1 MFEVLFYTGNLFS
14 TGFSIFFM
22 KQQQAIFYK
31 FLKAVLRISLA
42 AAIIGSLVW
51 LRKDQLRDCLQ
62 EFNCSWGIPAL
73 ICVLF
78 HTMVCSWRWRRLAQ
92 LQGFSL
98 SELEAY
104 SLTMQGYFFSLVIPG
119 GAIGGDVAKMGLLA
133 RRSQPGSRAE
143 GIFTVFMDRVIGMIA
158 LFALCIILVW
168 TFAVNRRMLQIGR
181 IELDSAGICLGAA
194 VISAICLA
202 GIICGIAIFFHRAL
216 RKIPGVDP
224 LLNWIDRRCGN
235 LASRMTAMAD
245 QYAKYP
251 AELIKL
257 TLASIAGVHIMCIL
271 PTLFM
276 LAGAGVELSSSIVLL
291 ILTAV
296 CLGNIAGLIPITPGG
311 IGMRDLTVI
320 TLLHAGGITSGTGET
335 AQLLT
340 TGITIFINLLG
351 GLFLI
356 FDSAVSKSAP
366 KQESGNH
373 E

>member
-1 MFEVLFYTGNLFS
+1 MRQQPT
-14 TGFSIFFM
+14 IFFR
-22 KQQQAIFYK
+22 I
-31 FLKAVLRISLA
+31 LKTVLRISLA
-42 AAIIGSLVW
+42 AAIIGLLVW
-51 LRKDQLRDCLQ
+51 LRKDQLRECLR

-73 ICVLF
+73 ACVLF
-78 HTMVCSWRWRRLAQ
+78 HTVVCSWRWRRLAQ

-98 SELEAY
+98 SAFEAY

-158 LFALCIILVW
+158 LFALCIALVW
-168 TFAVNRRMLQIGR
+168 SFAANREVLQIGKT
-181 IELDSAGICLGAA
+181 ELDSAGICLGAA
-194 VISAICLA
+194 VISAICLG
-202 GIICGIAIFFHRAL
+202 GIICGIAIFFHRTL
-216 RKIPGVDP
+216 RNIPGVDP
-224 LLNWIDRRCGN
+224 LLNWIDRHCGN
-235 LASRMTAMAD
+235 LAARMTAMAD

-251 AELIKL
+251 AELVKL

-276 LAGAGVELSSSIVLL
+276 LAGAGVELNGSTVLL

-296 CLGNIAGLIPITPGG
+296 CLGNIAGLIPLTPGG

-320 TLLHAGGITSGTGET
+320 TLLHTGGITSGTGET

-356 FDSAVSKSAP
+356 FDSAGEKSEP
-366 KQESGNH
+366 QTGIRQP
-373 E
+373 